1 MCGIDAA
8 GVEIPDP
15 QKSCE
20 IFRRDGG
27 EFIQEQIEIIRPTR
41 FPVRKISPMS

>member
-1 MCGIDAA
+1 MCGIDAT
-8 GVEIPDP
+8 GVEVSDP

-27 EFIQEQIEIIRPTR
+27 EFIQEQIEI
-41 FPVRKISPMS
+41 VRTDGA